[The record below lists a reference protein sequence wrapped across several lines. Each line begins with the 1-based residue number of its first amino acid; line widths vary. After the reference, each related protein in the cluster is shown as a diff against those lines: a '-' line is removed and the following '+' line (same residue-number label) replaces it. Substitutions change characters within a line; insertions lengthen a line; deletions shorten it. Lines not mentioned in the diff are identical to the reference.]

1 MNGLKK
7 LFSPSTLAATLAT
20 GLLLSSA
27 LVALATTCISAT
39 ASTHEVRCAYQSCSG
54 HDANGVEFW
63 WCCSSPFP
71 NCASCTVTDGPN
83 QTNPYGFCTDYY
95 PGTCCWQ

>member
-27 LVALATTCISAT
+27 LVALATTCVSAT
-39 ASTHEVRCAYQSCSG
+39 GYAGIPSG
-54 HDANGVEFW
+54 CPESYCQGKDSLMTTYY
-63 WCCSSPFP
+63 WCCSSPYP
-71 NCASCTVTDGPN
+71 NCASCTVTHN
-83 QTNPYGFCTDYY
+83 QNQSAAYGFCTDGY
-95 PGTCCWQ
+95 PYTCCH